1 MDSLSYRISSGDPHG
16 LFSVHSSSGLISTSH
31 PLDHESQPYALLVL
45 QCHAG
50 TASPVYSSTQVNV
63 TIADINDNAPV
74 FPKMADTVA
83 VSQNTPPGTVL
94 FIAHAHDADSGANG
108 RVRYFLSRGS
118 ASGSVPFYVD
128 ADQGTVYLNQ
138 SFSRDPRP
146 KYTFEILAKDMGEP
160 SLTATLM
167 LTVNVARSATE
178 DTLAFETLVYQVE
191 MGEGT
196 QIDTRVIQVRAHR
209 SRGSS
214 SHQQGSNP
222 NPVLSYSLEPDPD
235 FPPPPLRV
243 HPASGWLFLSQNLD
257 YETEPMFRFKV
268 LATVQDETTLAMANT
283 TATTNVIVLVLDEN
297 DNAPVFTSLAY
308 FFTVQEGPS
317 PQGLVGTVQAVDR
330 DSRKNAQLS
339 YILLS
344 DGKHFRINTKTG
356 KRPFPKTCA
365 YFLSSLH

>member
-1 MDSLSYRISSGDPHG
+1 MSYRISSGDPHG

-94 FIAHAHDADSGANG
+94 FIAHAHDADSGTNG
-108 RVRYFLSRGS
+108 KVRYFLSRGR
-118 ASGSVPFYVD
+118 ARGSVPFYVD

-196 QIDTRVIQVRAHR
+196 KIDTRVIQVRAHQ

-268 LATVQDETTLAMANT
+268 LATVQDETTLGMANT

-365 YFLSSLH
+365 YFLSSRH